1 MVDSVAFAQRTK
13 RLERNL
19 VLIPIARALNMAL
32 LGQAVFNVFW
42 SREIGLDV
50 QKIFTLQVVNSI
62 SVVSLEL
69 PSGITS
75 DTLGR
80 KKTLVIACALKIMAF
95 VVYGSAHSFVTC
107 CIAEFLLAA
116 GSAAWSGTDT
126 AILYETAAE
135 LNRSAEALDRESS
148 NVFVSQTV
156 EGSCAILGGFL
167 ATWGTVR
174 LAVSATA
181 LPFVIA
187 CLVTLGLI
195 EPNWKSPIQ
204 SYEPSH
210 PSDVVELEEART
222 EENEP
227 NYSEDFTI
235 EPLKEYIPFSLK
247 DPKESGT
254 TEEAI
259 QKGNHLESLSL
270 DDGEQNMNNS
280 SQQLLNVEEP
290 LNIDREGVLD
300 VGCQCFRLFHHQWI
314 LVMGTLRICQVFEA
328 ISSTLFISCATYT
341 AVWFYQLLFERA
353 NMSLDAYGPS
363 WAVLNFAVALGACL
377 SPMFYRRL
385 GLFLTQSFLGLWLIS
400 CFIALG
406 LWISPWVVVI
416 GCLLNMVRGI
426 NQPMFIT
433 HLNHLLPSSCRATMG
448 SVYSLG
454 TRFLFSGGALILG
467 LVSRVYSLTVACI
480 ICGIFY
486 GGAAVILGFL
496 FHRIHKQS
504 NRSSFVTIAT
514 ETFR

>member
-1 MVDSVAFAQRTK
+1 MVDSIAIAQREK
-13 RLERNL
+13 RLKRNL

-42 SREIGLDV
+42 SRDIGLDV

-62 SVVSLEL
+62 SVVSLEI

-80 KKTLVIACALKIMAF
+80 KKTLVIACALKIAAF

-167 ATWGTVR
+167 ATWGSVR

-181 LPFVIA
+181 LPFVMA
-187 CLVTLGLI
+187 CLVTFGLI
-195 EPNWKSPIQ
+195 EPNWKSPSP

-210 PSDVVELEEART
+210 LSDGVELEDRAGESDPIDT
-222 EENEP
+222 E
-227 NYSEDFTI
+227 DLTMD
-235 EPLKEYIPFSLK
+235 PLKEYIPLHSK
-247 DPKESGT
+247 SPNDSDT
-254 TEEAI
+254 TEEVL
-259 QKGNHLESLSL
+259 QKGNNFESISL
-270 DDGEQNMNNS
+270 GNS
-280 SQQLLNVEEP
+280 ED
-290 LNIDREGVLD
+290 NIDVSNHQVLSREDRLD
-300 VGCQCFRLFHHQWI
+300 MDHGRVFDFVGCQCFRLFHHQWI
-314 LVMGTLRICQVFEA
+314 LVAATLQMSQVFEA
-328 ISSTLFISCATYT
+328 MCSTIFVSCATYT

-363 WAVLNFAVALGACL
+363 WAVLNFAVALGAYL
-377 SPMFYRRL
+377 SPIFYRKL
-385 GLFLTQSFLGLWLIS
+385 GLFLTQSILGLWLLS

-454 TRFLFSGGALILG
+454 TRLLFSGGALILG
-467 LVSRVYSLTVACI
+467 IVSRVYNLTVACI

-486 GGAAVILGFL
+486 GGAAVIFGFM
-496 FHRIHKQS
+496 FHRTQKQS
-504 NRSSFVTIAT
+504 SRSSFITIAT
-514 ETFR
+514 ED